1 MNGIGNNKTVPGV
14 PVCFSSGD
22 RPLFTPL
29 INWSQPTIK
38 SGSLYSRCQKT
49 CTSVHKGVISVL
61 QSELVIPMVSPLTT
75 QSCLQ
80 QNERVTASISVIP
93 PGTVATLGLDALK
106 KMPQMSF
113 QLHVREGTGLCP
125 PYGMVRCL
133 AASHLLTC
141 GRHPIIIHSLHF
153 SQLIDVSTGADN
165 PRLIYIWLWKSL
177 NEFFSKLTFLISFC
191 LGS

>member
-1 MNGIGNNKTVPGV
+1 M
-14 PVCFSSGD
+14 
-22 RPLFTPL
+22 FTPDRC
-29 INWSQPTIK
+29 
-38 SGSLYSRCQKT
+38 SLAGQ
-49 CTSVHKGVISVL
+49 I
-61 QSELVIPMVSPLTT
+61 E
-75 QSCLQ
+75 SCLR

-113 QLHVREGTGLCP
+113 QLQVREGTGLCP

-165 PRLIYIWLWKSL
+165 PRLIYIWL
-177 NEFFSKLTFLISFC
+177 
-191 LGS
+191 

>member
-1 MNGIGNNKTVPGV
+1 MLYQSSKVSWWSPWCHPWPHRAYVHPRQVQPGRTNWKLLAAKWKSNRQHQCY
-14 PVCFSSGD
+14 PPWDSGYAGA
-22 RPLFTPL
+22 
-29 INWSQPTIK
+29 W
-38 SGSLYSRCQKT
+38 
-49 CTSVHKGVISVL
+49 CT
-61 QSELVIPMVSPLTT
+61 
-75 QSCLQ
+75 
-80 QNERVTASISVIP
+80 
-93 PGTVATLGLDALK
+93 K
-106 KMPQMSF
+106 KMPQMSS
-113 QLHVREGTGLCP
+113 QLQVREETGLCP
-125 PYGMVRCL
+125 PCGMVRCL